1 MTEVTEVDFLDWR
14 HLISNLKIFIKDNLN
29 GQSPTP
35 SLGNLWGLLLLK
47 SYFQHTDLSLNGL
60 GMWSSLQLVSTEFS
74 CLLHNIYCNKNKWYI
89 DKLISRMPVLKIN
102 RPLVENGKNP
112 QKYIRYTPEDLEH
125 MLGEFFEGKTLNEP
139 RR

>member
-1 MTEVTEVDFLDWR
+1 
-14 HLISNLKIFIKDNLN
+14 
-29 GQSPTP
+29 
-35 SLGNLWGLLLLK
+35 
-47 SYFQHTDLSLNGL
+47 
-60 GMWSSLQLVSTEFS
+60 
-74 CLLHNIYCNKNKWYI
+74 
-89 DKLISRMPVLKIN
+89 MPVLKIN